1 MVCEQG
7 IEPLL
12 IKQDYH
18 VDCAGIPRPVALF
31 WREPIAA
38 TKNLFISPI
47 SMSRDGGVL

>member
-12 IKQDYH
+12 TKEDYH
-18 VDCAGIPRPVALF
+18 VDCAGIWRPIVLF
-31 WREPIAA
+31 WRQPIVA
-38 TKNLFISPI
+38 TKNLFIFPI